1 MIDTTSTDIPE
12 GEERLRLDVEDGI
25 GVLTLCRPAKLNAWS
40 WESTRQ
46 LGLFADRIRFD
57 DSIRVV
63 LLRAEG
69 RAFCAGIDVTAP
81 GGAITGRS
89 GAECTRNY
97 YEGLRWAHE
106 RFAAFA
112 RLPQPVVAAVQ
123 GYCLGFGFELALM
136 ADVRVAAA
144 DAVFA
149 LPEAQLGVAVDA
161 GGDLRIAREAG
172 AGWAKFLALTGRRLD
187 AVTAERLHLVQLV
200 VERGELDKEARG
212 LPPKSPRTPPSPC
225 RGSSATS
232 TPTRTP
238 ASPPPSIAPR
248 CRRRSPSRPR
258 TRARGTRPGEPAACP
273 ASRGSDRRVLIS
285 SDRHVGGMGA

>member
-89 GAECTRNY
+89 GAERTRNY

-106 RFAAFA
+106 RFAAFT

-136 ADVRVAAA
+136 ADVRIAAA

-200 VERGELDKEARG
+200 VERQELDKAARG
-212 LPPKSPRTPPSPC
+212 VAAEIAANGSLAVQGIKRDIDAYADADLAAALDRTAMSAALTLTSEDSREGYAAKGARRLPRFEGK
-225 RGSSATS
+225 
-232 TPTRTP
+232 
-238 ASPPPSIAPR
+238 
-248 CRRRSPSRPR
+248 
-258 TRARGTRPGEPAACP
+258 
-273 ASRGSDRRVLIS
+273 
-285 SDRHVGGMGA
+285 

>member
-1 MIDTTSTDIPE
+1 MIDTTRTDIPV

-46 LGLFADRIRFD
+46 LGLVADRIRFD
-57 DSIRVV
+57 PSVRAV

-69 RAFCAGIDVTAP
+69 RAFCAGIDVSAP

-89 GAECTRNY
+89 AAERARAY
-97 YEGLRWAHE
+97 YEGIRWAHE

-136 ADVRVAAA
+136 ADIRIASQN
-144 DAVFA
+144 AVFA
-149 LPEAQLGVAVDA
+149 LPEAQLGLAVDA

-187 AVTAERLHLVQLV
+187 ATTAERLHLVQLV
-200 VERGELDKEARG
+200 TEEAALDETARAVAAEIAANAPLAVQAVKHDIDAYAEAPLTAALDRTALSAALTLTSDDAGEGYAAKGAR
-212 LPPKSPRTPPSPC
+212 R
-225 RGSSATS
+225 
-232 TPTRTP
+232 
-238 ASPPPSIAPR
+238 APR
-248 CRRRSPSRPR
+248 FE
-258 TRARGTRPGEPAACP
+258 GK
-273 ASRGSDRRVLIS
+273 
-285 SDRHVGGMGA
+285 

>member
-1 MIDTTSTDIPE
+1 MIDTTRTDIPA
-12 GEERLRLDVEDGI
+12 GEERLRLDVEGGI

-57 DSIRVV
+57 ASIRVV

-69 RAFCAGIDVTAP
+69 RAFCAGIDVSAP

-89 GAECTRNY
+89 GAERARAY
-97 YEGLRWAHE
+97 YEGIRWAHE

-136 ADVRVAAA
+136 ADIRIASRG
-144 DAVFA
+144 AVFA
-149 LPEAQLGVAVDA
+149 LPEAQLGLAVDA

-187 AVTAERLHLVQLV
+187 ATTAERLHLVQLISD
-200 VERGELDKEARG
+200 EGELDKTARAVAAEIAANGPLAVQGVKHDIDAYADAG
-212 LPPKSPRTPPSPC
+212 LAAALDRTAL
-225 RGSSATS
+225 SAALSLTS
-232 TPTRTP
+232 DDAAEGYAAKGARR
-238 ASPPPSIAPR
+238 APR
-248 CRRRSPSRPR
+248 FE
-258 TRARGTRPGEPAACP
+258 GK
-273 ASRGSDRRVLIS
+273 
-285 SDRHVGGMGA
+285 

>member
-1 MIDTTSTDIPE
+1 VIDTTRTDIPV

-46 LGLFADRIRFD
+46 LGLVADRIRFD
-57 DSIRVV
+57 PSVRAV

-69 RAFCAGIDVTAP
+69 RAFCAGIDVSAP

-89 GAECTRNY
+89 AAERARAY
-97 YEGLRWAHE
+97 YEGIRWAHE

-136 ADVRVAAA
+136 ADIRIASH

-149 LPEAQLGVAVDA
+149 LPEAQLGLAVDA

-187 AVTAERLHLVQLV
+187 AATAERLHLVQLV
-200 VERGELDKEARG
+200 TEEAALDETARAVAAEIAANAPLAVQAVKHDIDAYAEAPLTAALDRTALSAALTLTSDDAGEGYAAKGAR
-212 LPPKSPRTPPSPC
+212 R
-225 RGSSATS
+225 
-232 TPTRTP
+232 
-238 ASPPPSIAPR
+238 APR
-248 CRRRSPSRPR
+248 FE
-258 TRARGTRPGEPAACP
+258 GK
-273 ASRGSDRRVLIS
+273 
-285 SDRHVGGMGA
+285 

>member
-57 DSIRVV
+57 DAIRVV

-89 GAECTRNY
+89 GAERTRNY

-106 RFAAFA
+106 RFAAFT

-136 ADVRVAAA
+136 ADVRIAAA

-200 VERGELDKEARG
+200 VELGELDKEARG
-212 LPPKSPRTPPSPC
+212 VAAEIAANAALAVQGIKRDIDAYVDAGLAAALDRTAM
-225 RGSSATS
+225 SAALTLTS
-232 TPTRTP
+232 ED
-238 ASPPPSIAPR
+238 
-248 CRRRSPSRPR
+248 SREGYA
-258 TRARGTRPGEPAACP
+258 ARGA
-273 ASRGSDRRVLIS
+273 RRVPNFE
-285 SDRHVGGMGA
+285 GK

>member
-1 MIDTTSTDIPE
+1 MIDTTRTDVPE

-57 DSIRVV
+57 PSIRAV

-69 RAFCAGIDVTAP
+69 RAFCAGIDVSAP

-89 GAECTRNY
+89 GAERARAY
-97 YEGLRWAHE
+97 YEGIRWAHE
-106 RFAAFA
+106 RFTAFA

-123 GYCLGFGFELALM
+123 GHCLGFGFELALM
-136 ADVRVAAA
+136 ADVRIAAR

-149 LPEAQLGVAVDA
+149 LPEAQLGLAVDA

-172 AGWAKFLALTGRRLD
+172 TGWAKFLALTGRRLD
-187 AVTAERLHLVQLV
+187 ATTAERLHLVQLV
-200 VERGELDKEARG
+200 ADETELEATA
-212 LPPKSPRTPPSPC
+212 RTVAAEIAANAPLAVQGVKRAVDAYAEAPLTAALD
-225 RGSSATS
+225 RTALSAALTLTS
-232 TPTRTP
+232 EDAAEGYAAKGARR
-238 ASPPPSIAPR
+238 APR
-248 CRRRSPSRPR
+248 FE
-258 TRARGTRPGEPAACP
+258 GK
-273 ASRGSDRRVLIS
+273 
-285 SDRHVGGMGA
+285 